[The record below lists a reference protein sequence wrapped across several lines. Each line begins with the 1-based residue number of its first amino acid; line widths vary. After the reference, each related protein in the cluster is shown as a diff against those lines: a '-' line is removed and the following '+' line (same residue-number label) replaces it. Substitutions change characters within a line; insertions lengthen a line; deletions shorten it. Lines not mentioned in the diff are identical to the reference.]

1 MAAND
6 MPYDMAKVVL
16 LGHKSHTFG
25 QLSGRFVT

>member
-16 LGHKSHTFG
+16 LVRESQDRAAFG
-25 QLSGRFVT
+25 QIIT